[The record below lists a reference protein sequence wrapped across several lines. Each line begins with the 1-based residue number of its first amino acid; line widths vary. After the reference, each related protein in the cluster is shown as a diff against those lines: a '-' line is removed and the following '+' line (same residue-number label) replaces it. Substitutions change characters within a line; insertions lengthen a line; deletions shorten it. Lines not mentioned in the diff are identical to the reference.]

1 MARIEIPA
9 GDRPEIERVWSIAP
23 DLGTTVGTLSMQV
36 YSDDR
41 LLPWR
46 VREAARMTIAH
57 VNGCNVCMGWRM
69 PELAAAGVDEE
80 LYAHVD
86 DPGHATYSAPES
98 LAIEYARVFATDHRS
113 IDDAFFA
120 RLKEQFTDPEILE
133 LTICIGDWMAFGR
146 LTAVLDLDEACAW
159 APAHQGQPAAAS

>member
-9 GDRPEIERVWSIAP
+9 GDRPEIERVWSIVP
-23 DLGTTVGTLSMQV
+23 DLGATVGTLSMQV
-36 YSDDR
+36 YANDR

-46 VREAARMTIAH
+46 VREAARMAIAH
-57 VNGCNVCMGWRM
+57 INGCNVCMGWRI
-69 PELAAAGVDEE
+69 PDLADEGVDEE
-80 LYAHVD
+80 LYAHVEEPRH
-86 DPGHATYSAPES
+86 PGYSAQES
-98 LAIEYARVFATDHRS
+98 LAIEYAEKFATDHRS

-120 RLKEQFTDPEILE
+120 RLEEHFSDPEILE

-159 APAHQGQPAAAS
+159 APAARA

>member
-36 YSDDR
+36 NGKDR

-57 VNGCNVCMGWRM
+57 INGCSVCQGWRT
-69 PELAAAGVDEE
+69 PELAKHGVDEE

-86 DPGHATYSAPES
+86 DPEHPGYSAQEA
-98 LAIEYARVFATDHRS
+98 LAIEYADKFATDHRS

-120 RLKEQFTDPEILE
+120 RLKDHFSDPEILE

-159 APAHQGQPAAAS
+159 APAGAER

>member
-1 MARIEIPA
+1 MARIQIPE
-9 GDRPEIERVWSIAP
+9 GDRPEIERVWSITP
-23 DLGTTVGTLSMQV
+23 DLGTTVGTLSAQV

-57 VNGCNVCMGWRM
+57 INGCNVCMGWRI
-69 PELAAAGVDEE
+69 PQLAEQGVDEE

-86 DPGHATYSAPES
+86 EPTHPGYSAQES
-98 LAIEYARVFATDHRS
+98 LAIEYAEKFAADHRS

-120 RLKEQFTDPEILE
+120 RLKEHFTDPEILE
-133 LTICIGDWMAFGR
+133 LTICIGNWVAFGR

-159 APAHQGQPAAAS
+159 APAQA

>member
-1 MARIEIPA
+1 MARIEIPD
-9 GDRPEIERVWSIAP
+9 GERPEIERVWSIAP

-36 YSDDR
+36 NGKDR

-46 VREAARMTIAH
+46 VREAARMKIAH
-57 VNGCNVCMGWRM
+57 INGCSVCQGWRT
-69 PELAAAGVDEE
+69 PELAKHGVDEE

-86 DPGHATYSAPES
+86 EPTHAGYSAQER
-98 LAIEYARVFATDHRS
+98 LAIEYAQKFAEDHRS

-120 RLKEQFTDPEILE
+120 RLKEHFSDPEILE

-159 APAHQGQPAAAS
+159 APASQP